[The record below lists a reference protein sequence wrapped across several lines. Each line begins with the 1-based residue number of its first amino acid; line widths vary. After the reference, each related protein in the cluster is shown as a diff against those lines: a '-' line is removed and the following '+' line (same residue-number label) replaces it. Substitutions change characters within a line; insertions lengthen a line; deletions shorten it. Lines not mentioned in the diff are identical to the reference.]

1 VKHTKNNSGNLKSHS
16 SGARPFVK
24 WAGGKRKLLELY
36 QPFFPPIFKHYFEP
50 FVGGGAVLF
59 GLLERYPSMRA
70 TIMDTNAELM
80 NAYRVVKTEVETL
93 SELLAQHKQYHSK
106 EFYYKVRAWDQDVDG
121 FAKLSDAQ
129 RAARLI
135 YLNKTCFNGL
145 YRVNSHGFY
154 NVPFGRYKAPP
165 IHDPENLRNVSRI
178 LQNVEIT
185 TSSFEC
191 ILELAQKGD
200 FIYFDPPYQP
210 LSSTAN
216 FTSYTSNN
224 FDEHSQQ
231 KLRDVFKTL
240 DQRGCFVALSNSTN
254 NFIQKLY
261 LDMEGIKIKEVLAPR
276 AINRDINKR
285 GKIPEILILGRTL
298 ALQKP

>member
-1 VKHTKNNSGNLKSHS
+1 
-16 SGARPFVK
+16 
-24 WAGGKRKLLELY
+24 
-36 QPFFPPIFKHYFEP
+36 
-50 FVGGGAVLF
+50 
-59 GLLERYPSMRA
+59 
-70 TIMDTNAELM
+70 MDTNAELM
-80 NAYRVVKTEVETL
+80 NTYRVVKTEVETL
-93 SELLAQHKQYHSK
+93 SELLAQHKRCHCKDY
-106 EFYYKVRAWDQDVDG
+106 YYKVRAWDQDVDA

-145 YRVNSHGFY
+145 YRVNSQGFY
-154 NVPFGRYKAPP
+154 NVPFGRYKDPP

-185 TSSFEC
+185 TSSFERVLD
-191 ILELAQKGD
+191 IAQKGD

-231 KLRDVFKTL
+231 KLRDVFETL

-254 NFIQKLY
+254 KFIQKLY
-261 LDMEGIKIKEVLAPR
+261 LDMEGIEIKEVLAPR